1 MESERTADENIDPP
15 PRVMLMRYPCVPTLL
30 VCSFAMSIS
39 MRAQSIPPQTARQA
53 LIELLFGGGGEAFS
67 RHLPELARTALQ
79 NTDGIYSE
87 IVRMSGT
94 SRPILGLDGNFEISD
109 SGPVIAA
116 RTFESGYRIEIDLE
130 RDVTNGETDEIEL
143 SSHVYSNNEELNQLS
158 MPRLTFSLKEENKKW
173 TLIQVT
179 AVSRLPLDDEDY
191 LGGRLKQ
198 QQEGNEQGAQYR
210 MSTIVAAEA
219 AYAMRYQHYACTLQD
234 LFAVDPPDDSA
245 DSASDEIQG
254 YFDPGQGASDLYGY
268 HFELS
273 CTEAGAER
281 YHLSAVPVEK
291 YSGTKTYCAD
301 ESGDLRVDPGTSA
314 SSCFQRG
321 EMLGSQDV
329 RID

>member
-1 MESERTADENIDPP
+1 MKTAWSLKELRTKTLIH
-15 PRVMLMRYPCVPTLL
+15 RRGVMLMRYPCVPTLL

-143 SSHVYSNNEELNQLS
+143 SSHVYSNNEELNQPHRS
-158 MPRLTFSLKEENKKW
+158 PATSAE
-173 TLIQVT
+173 TPI
-179 AVSRLPLDDEDY
+179 
-191 LGGRLKQ
+191 
-198 QQEGNEQGAQYR
+198 
-210 MSTIVAAEA
+210 AAPSGVVDLQIRA
-219 AYAMRYQHYACTLQD
+219 ACT
-234 LFAVDPPDDSA
+234 S
-245 DSASDEIQG
+245 
-254 YFDPGQGASDLYGY
+254 
-268 HFELS
+268 
-273 CTEAGAER
+273 R
-281 YHLSAVPVEK
+281 
-291 YSGTKTYCAD
+291 
-301 ESGDLRVDPGTSA
+301 TS
-314 SSCFQRG
+314 
-321 EMLGSQDV
+321 
-329 RID
+329 

>member
-1 MESERTADENIDPP
+1 
-15 PRVMLMRYPCVPTLL
+15 
-30 VCSFAMSIS
+30 

-179 AVSRLPLDDEDY
+179 PPCRAFPWTTKIISRAAKASA
-191 LGGRLKQ
+191 R
-198 QQEGNEQGAQYR
+198 GNEQGAQYR
-210 MSTIVAAEA
+210 MSTIV
-219 AYAMRYQHYACTLQD
+219 T
-234 LFAVDPPDDSA
+234 
-245 DSASDEIQG
+245 
-254 YFDPGQGASDLYGY
+254 
-268 HFELS
+268 
-273 CTEAGAER
+273 
-281 YHLSAVPVEK
+281 
-291 YSGTKTYCAD
+291 
-301 ESGDLRVDPGTSA
+301 
-314 SSCFQRG
+314 QRN
-321 EMLGSQDV
+321 
-329 RID
+329 